1 MSCELGVTVLTC
13 KGYQIFSFYKSWL
26 EEDAIAL
33 CIGKDAIALVVEV
46 ENAITLVVLGRMRSR
61 FSIGED
67 AIALCAGEDALYLVC
82 SVRFT
87 RGT

>member
-1 MSCELGVTVLTC
+1 MV
-13 KGYQIFSFYKSWL
+13 IRFSHFTRPDWRRGDRACCVG
-26 EEDAIAL
+26 E
-33 CIGKDAIALVVEV
+33 DAIALVVEV